1 MTFEEKFQKAV
12 VNYKGKDDRMMGTL
26 ASLLHWHDV
35 GKMQNLIETET
46 LWNKNQKLHKGREA
60 AAFVIGNICLK

>member
-1 MTFEEKFQKAV
+1 
-12 VNYKGKDDRMMGTL
+12 MGTL